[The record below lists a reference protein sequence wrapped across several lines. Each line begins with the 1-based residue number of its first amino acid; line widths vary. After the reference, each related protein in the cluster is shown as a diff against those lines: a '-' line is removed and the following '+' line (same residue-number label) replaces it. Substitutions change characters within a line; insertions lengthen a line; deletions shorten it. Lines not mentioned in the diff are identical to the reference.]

1 MKPTMTSKK
10 NSKLSTFLTTPPNVM
25 QSRRGI
31 PDSAIHD
38 TVMQIFETQR
48 LGQGSVE
55 PARTGIAVE
64 ESR

>member
-1 MKPTMTSKK
+1 
-10 NSKLSTFLTTPPNVM
+10 M

-38 TVMQIFETQR
+38 TVMQIFEMQR